1 MTMARFRASK
11 RQRLMSDLRWMIA
24 EVIPETITALLLFG
38 AAMLIPMLFMK

>member
-11 RQRLMSDLRWMIA
+11 RQRLMSDLRWAIT

-38 AAMLIPMLFMK
+38 AAMLIPMMFMK